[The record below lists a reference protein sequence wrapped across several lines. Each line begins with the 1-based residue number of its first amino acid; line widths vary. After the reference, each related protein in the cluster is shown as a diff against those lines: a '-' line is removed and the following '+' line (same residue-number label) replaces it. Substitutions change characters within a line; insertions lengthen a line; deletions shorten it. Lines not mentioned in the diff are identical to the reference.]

1 MGILVSPKHLET
13 WVVEE
18 KRRRKFRSERLRSVS
33 KFAGARPIVIIV
45 QCANCGGV
53 KGISYL
59 WCEVKI
65 VKRKK

>member
-1 MGILVSPKHLET
+1 MG
-13 WVVEE
+13 E